1 MLTGGGGN
9 LSRQH
14 PGAAPRFFFG
24 WYIVGFT
31 FVAQFAVMGT
41 LFYAYGVL
49 LKPLVETFAVDRFY
63 ISLATSIQ
71 GVIVAFISPYI
82 GKLIGQMPIRR
93 LMWCGAGALC
103 LGFVGMGQA
112 QNVLHLYLTFGVVLA
127 LAMALLGVLPNNALL
142 ANWFVKRR
150 GKALGLSQLGISL
163 SGAAMVPLTAW
174 LVEIY
179 GWRTAV
185 TLFGLGFAAL
195 LAPLIWK
202 FAVNRPEDRGLMPDG
217 AVGGAEED
225 SQFGSAADWSL
236 LILMRQWRTWQ
247 LMAVVG
253 PSFTCIGGVLLV
265 LPSHI
270 TDLGLTTIQASFL
283 VVIATLMAALAKPL
297 FGMLSD
303 FVDKRAMMAVSLLCQ
318 ITGVTLLLTFANY
331 PGLAAAAVFFGLG
344 YGAVTPLWTLL
355 LAALYGRAAF
365 ARILGLMAPLTSP
378 FIWVGMP
385 LSAWAYDA
393 TGSYAPAFAGLILAL
408 LGSMVAVALLRLP
421 GGAAAN
427 VGKVGR
433 AEERLKPLGDPLGA
447 RRQSQAGEKT

>member
-1 MLTGGGGN
+1 
-9 LSRQH
+9 
-14 PGAAPRFFFG
+14 
-24 WYIVGFT
+24 
-31 FVAQFAVMGT
+31 MGT

-49 LKPLVETFAVDRFY
+49 LKPLAETFAVDRFD
-63 ISLATSIQ
+63 ISVATLIQ
-71 GVIVAFISPYI
+71 GVIVAFISPYV

-93 LMWCGAGALC
+93 LMWCGAAALC

-112 QNVLHLYLTFGVVLA
+112 HNVLHLYLAFGVVLA
-127 LAMALLGVLPNNALL
+127 LAMTLLGVLPNNALL

-163 SGAAMVPLTAW
+163 SGAALVPLTAW
-174 LVEIY
+174 LVQMY

-202 FAVNRPEDRGLMPDG
+202 FAINRPEDRGLTPDG
-217 AVGGAEED
+217 AVGGADAD
-225 SQFGSAADWSL
+225 SQFGSAEDWSL
-236 LILMRQWRTWQ
+236 LILVRQWRTWQ
-247 LMAVVG
+247 LVAVVG

-270 TDLGLTTIQASFL
+270 TDLGLTTMQASSL
-283 VVIATLMAALAKPL
+283 VVLATLMAALAKPL

-303 FVDKRAMMAVSLLCQ
+303 FIDKRAMMAASLLCQ
-318 ITGVTLLLTFANY
+318 IIGLALLLTFAHY
-331 PGLAAAAVFFGLG
+331 AGLAAAAVFFGLG

-355 LAALYGRAAF
+355 LGALYGRAAF

-378 FIWVGMP
+378 FIWVGLP
-385 LSAWAYDA
+385 VAAKAYDA

-408 LGSMVAVALLRLP
+408 LASMVAVALLRLP
-421 GGAAAN
+421 GDTGANA
-427 VGKVGR
+427 GEIR
-433 AEERLKPLGDPLGA
+433 
-447 RRQSQAGEKT
+447 QAGETT